1 MSIHHWSIHP
11 SLCLSDHYCYC
22 FVNIEKSTA
31 KSSILFPSG
40 KMMLL
45 LWSLIWDIF
54 NTWLNCIL
62 LNWLIFIELSIVSWP
77 RDHMACIM
85 SPCFTSLFQKLTS
98 LTHLKEGCGKNAL
111 YLILSKK
118 QKFVFER
125 KNFHERNSVANS
137 RHAFYKFK
145 DLSCVTV
152 PSRGQQVSYCLLK
165 LPWRFVYMG
174 QKKVRPD
181 KPYAQAEIFKILSIL
196 LSTSPA
202 WDFQSTQYILNKI
215 YT

>member
-1 MSIHHWSIHP
+1 MYGGTFDFGSEKIISMKNISQQLASAIKSEQLRLESTRRQQVNKVSIQIAITW
-11 SLCLSDHYCYC
+11 
-22 FVNIEKSTA
+22 VEKNTRHI
-31 KSSILFPSG
+31 KPNFTLRSG
-40 KMMLL
+40 CA
-45 LWSLIWDIF
+45 I
-54 NTWLNCIL
+54 
-62 LNWLIFIELSIVSWP
+62 
-77 RDHMACIM
+77 
-85 SPCFTSLFQKLTS
+85 
-98 LTHLKEGCGKNAL
+98 HLKEGCGKNAL

-181 KPYAQAEIFKILSIL
+181 KPYVFPFLIFS
-196 LSTSPA
+196 SPYFLIKPLFHTHL
-202 WDFQSTQYILNKI
+202 WFGKKTNPI
-215 YT
+215 YSPEPGT